1 MNLLTHVYFEA
12 GLADMAPHR
21 FSWNGLDR
29 NVIENPYGIAGTG
42 LEYGSGR
49 VRFDVGFRH
58 VSSIATGHDAG
69 DNLWHATIRVMPWG
83 KP

>member
-1 MNLLTHVYFEA
+1 MDLLSHLYFEA

-42 LEYGSGR
+42 LEFVKGR
-49 VRFDVGFRH
+49 VSFDVGFRH
-58 VSSIATGHDAG
+58 TSSIATGHDVG
-69 DNLWHATIRVMPWG
+69 DNEWHLTVRVKPWG
-83 KP
+83 N